1 MLAEYVTRLAMSP
14 QAYPLPGHGV
24 EDMLRL
30 SKKFVEIATLDRSL
44 PHRWDTGK

>member
-1 MLAEYVTRLAMSP
+1 MLTEYVTRLAMSP

-30 SKKFVEIATLDRSL
+30 SKRFVEIATLQLSITSRMQM
-44 PHRWDTGK
+44 